1 MIFGQNR
8 KQKAD
13 SEQRTLLR
21 AQADSEQR
29 ALLRHQYEEVC
40 RSYRAIDDFRAR
52 LLAVLPIGGGAVGVG
67 LVVGKTTGP
76 EYLLP
81 LGVFG
86 IFVTVGLG
94 FYEMHQSRRC
104 GLLKHQAKELESRLG
119 LKGQGVFWRDY
130 RKDYGVFRQG
140 VAGVIVYV
148 TAAAGWLYLLVAGIV
163 QLIG

>member
-29 ALLRHQYEEVC
+29 ALLRQQYEEVC
-40 RSYRAIDDFRAR
+40 RSYHAIDDFRAK
-52 LLAVLPIGGGAVGVG
+52 LLAVLPIGGRAVGVG

-86 IFVTVGLG
+86 SL
-94 FYEMHQSRRC
+94 S
-104 GLLKHQAKELESRLG
+104 L
-119 LKGQGVFWRDY
+119 
-130 RKDYGVFRQG
+130 
-140 VAGVIVYV
+140 
-148 TAAAGWLYLLVAGIV
+148 
-163 QLIG
+163 

>member
-1 MIFGQNR
+1 VIFGQNR

-13 SEQRTLLR
+13 SEQRALLR
-21 AQADSEQR
+21 AQAELEQS
-29 ALLRHQYEEVC
+29 ALQQQYEEVC
-40 RSYRAIDDFRAR
+40 KSYHAIDDFRAK
-52 LLAVLPIGGGAVGVG
+52 LLALLPIGGGAVGVG

-104 GLLKHQAKELESRLG
+104 GLLKCRAKELESRLG
-119 LKGQGVFWRDY
+119 LKGQGVFWLDY
-130 RKDYGVFRQG
+130 RKDYGVFSQG
-140 VAGVIVYV
+140 VAGAIVYA
-148 TAAAGWLYLLVAGIV
+148 TAAAGWLYLLAIGIV
-163 QLIG
+163 QLIER